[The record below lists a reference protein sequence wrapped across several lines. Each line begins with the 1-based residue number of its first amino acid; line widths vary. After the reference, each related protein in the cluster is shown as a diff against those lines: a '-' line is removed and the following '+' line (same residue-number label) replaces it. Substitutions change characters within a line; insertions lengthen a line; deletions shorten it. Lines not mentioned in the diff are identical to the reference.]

1 MNSFHVTIKQ
11 TRLLTGG
18 LSMNKGATYRVA
30 SNPVSYSARELTVLF
45 AGESQTKPQH
55 RIGPKVVDYYLLH
68 HVISG
73 KGTFRT
79 GEFEAQ
85 LTAGNSF
92 LIHPGRLFH
101 YVSDEREPWLYRW
114 VAFAGTQSDSLITEA
129 GLGPEHPVIHSGT
142 NRIPGDCCKSI
153 YEAFR
158 SRGSSASLMA
168 SGHLHL
174 LLASLH
180 EATAEG
186 TTTPLRPDSHS
197 EELVRQVVG
206 YLSTQYAEPVTI
218 ENMAETLGYNR
229 AYLSRLFKQHISLSP
244 ITFLTKLRVDHG
256 RRLLRE
262 RPELTVEQIA
272 SSVGF
277 QDPLYFSKQF
287 RRWYDQSPTEYRVT
301 VGKAIM

>member
-1 MNSFHVTIKQ
+1 
-11 TRLLTGG
+11 L
-18 LSMNKGATYRVA
+18 NKIATYRVV
-30 SNPVSYSARELTVLF
+30 SNPVRFNARELTVLF
-45 AGESQTKPQH
+45 AGESQTNPQH

-79 GEFEAQ
+79 GDFEAE
-85 LTAGNSF
+85 LEAGDSF
-92 LIHPGRLFH
+92 LIHPRQLFH
-101 YVSDEREPWLYRW
+101 YVSDEEDPWHYRW
-114 VAFAGTQSDSLITEA
+114 VAFAGTLSDSLIAEA
-129 GLGPEHPVIHSGT
+129 RLGPGYPVVHSGGDKS
-142 NRIPGDCCKSI
+142 PGDRCRSI

-158 SRGSSASLMA
+158 GRGSSASLAA

-174 LLASLH
+174 LFASLH
-180 EATAEG
+180 EASAYG
-186 TTTPLRPDSHS
+186 TTSALRPDSHS

-218 ENMAETLGYNR
+218 EGMAETLGYNR
-229 AYLSRLFKQHISLSP
+229 AYLSRLFKQRTSLSP
-244 ITFLTKLRVDHG
+244 VTFLTKLRVDHG

-277 QDPLYFSKQF
+277 QDALYFSKQF
-287 RRWYDQSPTEYRVT
+287 RRWYGQSPTDYRVT
-301 VGKAIM
+301 VGKALK

>member
-1 MNSFHVTIKQ
+1 MSK
-11 TRLLTGG
+11 
-18 LSMNKGATYRVA
+18 SATYRVV
-30 SNPVSYSARELTVLF
+30 SNPVSFNARELTVLF

-68 HVISG
+68 YVISG
-73 KGTFRT
+73 KGRFRT
-79 GEFEAQ
+79 GEFEAE
-85 LTAGNSF
+85 LTAGDSF
-92 LIHPGRLFH
+92 LIHPSQLFH
-101 YVSDEREPWLYRW
+101 YVSDEVDPWRYRW
-114 VAFAGTQSDSLITEA
+114 VAFAGTLSDSLIAEA
-129 GLGPEHPVIHSGT
+129 GLGPDLPIVHSGG
-142 NRIPGDCCKSI
+142 NKSPGERCRSI

-158 SRGSSASLMA
+158 GRGSSASLVA

-174 LLASLH
+174 LFASLH
-180 EATAEG
+180 EAVSEG
-186 TTTPLRPDSHS
+186 TISQVRPDTHS

-218 ENMAETLGYNR
+218 QGMAETLGYNR
-229 AYLSRLFKQHISLSP
+229 AYLSRLFKQHTSISP

-277 QDPLYFSKQF
+277 QDALYFSKQF
-287 RRWYDQSPTEYRVT
+287 RRLYDQSPSDYRVT
-301 VGKAIM
+301 VGKALK

>member
-1 MNSFHVTIKQ
+1 MKSFHVTIKQ
-11 TRLLTGG
+11 TNFFPGG
-18 LSMNKGATYRVA
+18 LSVNKAATYRVV
-30 SNPVSYSARELTVLF
+30 SNPVSFNARELTVLF
-45 AGESQTKPQH
+45 AGESQTRPQH

-85 LTAGNSF
+85 LIAGDSF
-92 LIHPGRLFH
+92 LIHPSQLFH
-101 YVSDEREPWLYRW
+101 YVSDESEPWRYRW
-114 VAFAGTQSDSLITEA
+114 VAFAGTLSDSLIAEA
-129 GLGPEHPVIHSGT
+129 GLDPEHPVVHSGT
-142 NRIPGDCCKSI
+142 NRIPGDRCKSI

-158 SRGSSASLMA
+158 GRGSSASLTA

-174 LLASLH
+174 LFASLH

-186 TTTPLRPDSHS
+186 MAVPLRPDSHS

-206 YLSTQYAEPVTI
+206 YLSTQYAEPLTI
-218 ENMAETLGYNR
+218 EGMAETLGYNR
-229 AYLSRLFKQHISLSP
+229 AYLSRLFKQHTSLSP

-277 QDPLYFSKQF
+277 QDALYFSKQF
-287 RRWYDQSPTEYRVT
+287 RRWYDQAPTEYRIS
-301 VGKAIM
+301 VGKAF